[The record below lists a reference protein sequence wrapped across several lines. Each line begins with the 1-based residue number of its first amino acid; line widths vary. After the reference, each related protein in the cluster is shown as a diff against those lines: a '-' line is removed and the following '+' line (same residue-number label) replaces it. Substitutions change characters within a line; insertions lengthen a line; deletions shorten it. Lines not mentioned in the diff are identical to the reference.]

1 MTTLDILVGVVV
13 IGGLINV
20 VVMIMILSK
29 LHDMNKTIKN
39 NSAMLKENDSNMGK
53 VIKLIE
59 ILMKR
64 TSLSFGGSN

>member
-1 MTTLDILVGVVV
+1 MTTLDILVTVVV
-13 IGGLINV
+13 IGGLLNIVGV
-20 VVMIMILSK
+20 VMILSK
-29 LHDMNKTIKN
+29 LYDMDKEIKK